1 LGNFAN
7 NDMTRH
13 PGIAPLDNV
22 DRNATINS
30 GAHHPG
36 TTPLGAST
44 SQTPETRHHADGGGI
59 LHRTV
64 LQPFGVTG
72 ALAAPS
78 DEAKPA
84 ETPPEHDQANLIEEE
99 EVIGVVGSDDEIRLR
114 VAFDTGAVG
123 NVMGPDSIPAN
134 AKVKPNTT
142 GKNFVGPSGE
152 TIMNHGSCDTMISGE
167 HGKVG
172 CSWKVADVTRALHSG
187 AQVTGPVD
195 NPKQDVLMNAAGIY
209 VVAPGVVKELMK
221 KMKPVME
228 YKREG
233 NLYLADVTM
242 TGFTRQV
249 PGM

>member
-1 LGNFAN
+1 
-7 NDMTRH
+7 M
-13 PGIAPLDNV
+13 
-22 DRNATINS
+22 
-30 GAHHPG
+30 
-36 TTPLGAST
+36 
-44 SQTPETRHHADGGGI
+44 HAVHSDGGGI
-59 LHRTV
+59 RYTPALW
-64 LQPFGVTG
+64 PIGVTG

-78 DEAKPA
+78 DEATPA
-84 ETPPEHDQANLIEEE
+84 ETPPERDQTNLIEEE

-114 VAFDTGAVG
+114 VALDTGAVG
-123 NVMGPDSIPAN
+123 NEMGPDSIPAN